1 MILHPAWRI
10 NRACTE
16 GEKISRIEV
25 AEKELRSLQKRS
37 REATDALLAR
47 KRQNHWRESI
57 EAVIR
62 GEL

>member
-10 NRACTE
+10 NRIRTE
-16 GEKISRIEV
+16 KEKLSQIEQ

-37 REATDALLAR
+37 REATDALLAH

-57 EAVIR
+57 EAMIR

>member
-10 NRACTE
+10 NRIRTE
-16 GEKISRIEV
+16 KEKLSQIEQ
-25 AEKELRSLQKRS
+25 AEKELEALQKRG
-37 REATDALLAR
+37 RDATDALLAR

-57 EAVIR
+57 EAMIR